1 MNINEILTNNIT
13 IVVAVIIVL
22 IVVSVIITFM
32 LLKATEVKY
41 NELELQN
48 AKLNEQVKTYT
59 NNLARLYEQERY
71 IDEDVAD
78 DTVTQN
84 IPAPD
89 VNAINSMN
97 NMSIPN
103 VQNVPSAPV
112 QQDVQP
118 VQSVQQVQPQ
128 NETVTV
134 DVNTNVSEQNVET
147 QEQQPEQEV
156 PK

>member
-1 MNINEILTNNIT
+1 
-13 IVVAVIIVL
+13 
-22 IVVSVIITFM
+22 M

-71 IDEDVAD
+71 IDEEAD
-78 DTVTQN
+78 NTVTQS

-89 VNAINSMN
+89 VDAINSMN
-97 NMSIPN
+97 NMS
-103 VQNVPSAPV
+103 VPSVPV
-112 QQDVQP
+112 QQEVHVQP
-118 VQSVQQVQPQ
+118 VQSQ

-134 DVNTNVSEQNVET
+134 DVSTHAPEQPAET
-147 QEQQPEQEV
+147 HEQPEQDI

>member
-71 IDEDVAD
+71 IDEEAD
-78 DTVTQN
+78 NTVTQS

-89 VNAINSMN
+89 VDAINSMN
-97 NMSIPN
+97 NMS
-103 VQNVPSAPV
+103 VPSVPV
-112 QQDVQP
+112 QQEVP
-118 VQSVQQVQPQ
+118 VQSVQSVQTVQQPVQSQ

-134 DVNTNVSEQNVET
+134 DVSTHAHEQPAET
-147 QEQQPEQEV
+147 HEQPEQDI

>member
-41 NELELQN
+41 NDLELQN
-48 AKLNEQVKTYT
+48 AKLSEQVKTYT

-71 IDEDVAD
+71 IDEDAD

-89 VNAINSMN
+89 VDAINSMN

-118 VQSVQQVQPQ
+118 VQQVQPQ
-128 NETVTV
+128 NESITV
-134 DVNTNVSEQNVET
+134 DVNTNVPEQIVET

>member
-13 IVVAVIIVL
+13 IVIAVIIVL

-71 IDEDVAD
+71 IDEEAD
-78 DTVTQN
+78 NTVTQS

-89 VNAINSMN
+89 VDAINSMN
-97 NMSIPN
+97 NMS
-103 VQNVPSAPV
+103 VPSVPV
-112 QQDVQP
+112 QQEVP
-118 VQSVQQVQPQ
+118 VQSVQSVQTVQQPVQSQ

-134 DVNTNVSEQNVET
+134 DVSTHAPEQPAET
-147 QEQQPEQEV
+147 HEQPEQDI

>member
-71 IDEDVAD
+71 IDEEAD
-78 DTVTQN
+78 DTVTQS

-89 VNAINSMN
+89 VDAINSMN
-97 NMSIPN
+97 NMS
-103 VQNVPSAPV
+103 VPSVPV
-112 QQDVQP
+112 QQEVPVQP
-118 VQSVQQVQPQ
+118 VQSAQSQ

-134 DVNTNVSEQNVET
+134 DVSVSAPEQPAET
-147 QEQQPEQEV
+147 QEQPEQDI